1 MANPTRQQL
10 VEGTLETIRR
20 HGIAATSAR
29 TIAAT
34 AGVNQALIFYHFGS
48 MHALLAEACQQA
60 TEVRIRRYRNRL
72 AAVTSFDELLDLGRF
87 LHAEEQKL
95 GNVAILAQ
103 LLAGAQ
109 RDEQLAPPVAA
120 ALRLWIAE
128 IEKVLSR
135 LLADTPFADVI
146 DVPGLATAT
155 SAAFIGIEL
164 FDGIDAAAAVNALD
178 SLQRLAILI
187 EVADELGPVATR
199 ILRRRL
205 AKRNRA
211 RHR

>member
-1 MANPTRQQL
+1 M
-10 VEGTLETIRR
+10 
-20 HGIAATSAR
+20 
-29 TIAAT
+29 
-34 AGVNQALIFYHFGS
+34 
-48 MHALLAEACQQA
+48 
-60 TEVRIRRYRNRL
+60 
-72 AAVTSFDELLDLGRF
+72 
-87 LHAEEQKL
+87 
-95 GNVAILAQ
+95 
-103 LLAGAQ
+103 
-109 RDEQLAPPVAA
+109 AA
-120 ALRLWIAE
+120 ALRLWITE

-146 DVPGLATAT
+146 DVPGLATAI

-205 AKRNRA
+205 AKRNRS
-211 RHR
+211 RHQ